1 MSALNSIL
9 TKSLPEQQ
17 EIFSKTNNAIENS
30 VQIITQ
36 LGNIAKTFRII
47 AQNELPIYTEIFNQ
61 IKVKMGCDSGD
72 ISLGKT
78 IDRAFT
84 LIRKNQHETYEA
96 ETRKIID
103 LVEHLP
109 RIDLTTL
116 PLTFEIETGGRE
128 ALIAYNT
135 ETFLSANKEHLRG
148 LQYEGK
154 NVEDLKIFE
163 AELYLNEYSEF
174 LKEYA
179 DHANL
184 TAESLKNFTSATEP
198 DYIEIVKNQMLLE
211 HIINFKNSANEDSL
225 KKIILATKNDP
236 EKLQLVLINIIENAG
251 ENITDA
257 LKIVAQTYDTSG
269 GLVEFLTLNPKI
281 LKTNLGK
288 DLQEEYLTIAI
299 RTLINGPSLENLSRE
314 ELIQLYLNERK
325 HPAYKDI
332 YEALIET
339 YEDDESG
346 ILIKV
351 LKEISTNQ
359 FCKENEN
366 AKILVELLTNPKN
379 PLVPNQADED
389 FDDYFEKSSD
399 REEDNQP
406 GDNPII
412 NLQQN

>member
-1 MSALNSIL
+1 
-9 TKSLPEQQ
+9 
-17 EIFSKTNNAIENS
+17 
-30 VQIITQ
+30 
-36 LGNIAKTFRII
+36 
-47 AQNELPIYTEIFNQ
+47 
-61 IKVKMGCDSGD
+61 
-72 ISLGKT
+72 
-78 IDRAFT
+78 
-84 LIRKNQHETYEA
+84 
-96 ETRKIID
+96 
-103 LVEHLP
+103 
-109 RIDLTTL
+109 
-116 PLTFEIETGGRE
+116 
-128 ALIAYNT
+128 
-135 ETFLSANKEHLRG
+135 
-148 LQYEGK
+148 
-154 NVEDLKIFE
+154 
-163 AELYLNEYSEF
+163 
-174 LKEYA
+174 
-179 DHANL
+179 
-184 TAESLKNFTSATEP
+184 
-198 DYIEIVKNQMLLE
+198 MLL
-211 HIINFKNSANEDSL
+211 K
-225 KKIILATKNDP
+225 
-236 EKLQLVLINIIENAG
+236 KLQLVLINIIENAG